1 MNKGPLFLFLLS
13 TLLWSC
19 KPESIGDCFKSTG
32 KTIEESRVIPSFKK
46 LLIRDNINVF
56 IRYSTVRS
64 IQVRAGKNLID
75 EISTEVNSG
84 TLHIENENNCNWVR
98 SFKREI
104 SVFVETPELNEITYY
119 GSGEVN
125 FQNNFVSDTLL
136 VNMWQASGNLH
147 LAFTSQYVEVKSHT
161 GTGTIHCEGQSEE
174 IVAFMGG
181 NGSINTFDVQCKR
194 VFAINENT
202 GLLQVNA
209 SDFLKADIKYVGNIE
224 YIGSPGIELLDSGK
238 GELIKR

>member
-1 MNKGPLFLFLLS
+1 MNKGTLFLFLLS
-13 TLLWSC
+13 MLLWTC
-19 KPESIGDCFKSTG
+19 KPESVGDCFKSTG
-32 KTIEESRVIPSFKK
+32 KTIEESREAPFFKK

-56 IRYSTVRS
+56 VRYSTQRS

-75 EISTEVNSG
+75 EVTTKVNNA

-104 SVFVETPELNEITYY
+104 SVFIETPELNEVTYY
-119 GSGEVN
+119 GSGNVH

-136 VNMWQASGNLH
+136 VNMWQASGDLR
-147 LAFTSQYVEVKSHT
+147 LAFTANYVEVKSHT

-181 NGSINTFDVQCKR
+181 NGSINTFNVQCKR

-209 SDFLKADIKYVGNIE
+209 SEFLKADIKYVGNIE
-224 YIGSPGIELLDSGK
+224 YTGSPSIELHDSGK
-238 GELIKR
+238 GALIKR